1 LPWLLDYFIK
11 YQRRDCKDIF
21 IKYQDSL
28 MVKKQD
34 VKRGPGRPP
43 LADGPSV
50 VVAVSLPGSLAADLD
65 AYCKAQG
72 VGKSAAVVDAV
83 RGFLKRKKR

>member
-1 LPWLLDYFIK
+1 L
-11 YQRRDCKDIF
+11 
-21 IKYQDSL
+21 SH
-28 MVKKQD
+28 
-34 VKRGPGRPP
+34 
-43 LADGPSV
+43 
-50 VVAVSLPGSLAADLD
+50 